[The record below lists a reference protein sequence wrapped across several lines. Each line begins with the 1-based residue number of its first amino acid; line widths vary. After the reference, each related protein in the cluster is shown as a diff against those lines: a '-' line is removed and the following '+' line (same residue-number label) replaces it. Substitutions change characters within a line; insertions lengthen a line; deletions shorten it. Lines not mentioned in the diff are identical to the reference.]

1 MEEMRTLAFQVPDSF
16 FQRVKDYLHRHNM
29 TQKDF
34 VIGLIEQ
41 ELDRDLA
48 ESQETGEAQGD
59 FEDTEELENTEQLDA
74 DQELPGDQETASSA
88 EEPDSYC
95 IAGNIIDR
103 QSKNGGNGFGYQED
117 ISYTLNTT
125 DRHAVYSRQRVDEF
139 QESKV
144 AGTESARQYKDATD
158 LICQPEVNRNLIR
171 RLTPL
176 ECERLQ
182 GFPDG
187 WTLDRWGI

>member
-1 MEEMRTLAFQVPDSF
+1 MKRNRLSLVLFENHGIDGRYTGPLQASPTLSARSGTGGNNLP
-16 FQRVKDYLHRHNM
+16 
-29 TQKDF
+29 
-34 VIGLIEQ
+34 LI
-41 ELDRDLA
+41 
-48 ESQETGEAQGD
+48 
-59 FEDTEELENTEQLDA
+59 
-74 DQELPGDQETASSA
+74 A

-103 QSKNGGNGFGYQED
+103 QSKNGGNGFGYQKN

-125 DRHAVYSRQRVDEF
+125 DRHAVYTRQCRSSF
-139 QESKV
+139 QENNIAS
-144 AGTESARQYKDATD
+144 TECARQYKDATD
-158 LICQPEVNRNLIR
+158 LVCQPETDRNLIR

-187 WTLDRWGI
+187 WTLIDGASARCSG

>member
-1 MEEMRTLAFQVPDSF
+1 M
-16 FQRVKDYLHRHNM
+16 
-29 TQKDF
+29 
-34 VIGLIEQ
+34 
-41 ELDRDLA
+41 
-48 ESQETGEAQGD
+48 
-59 FEDTEELENTEQLDA
+59 
-74 DQELPGDQETASSA
+74 
-88 EEPDSYC
+88 
-95 IAGNIIDR
+95 DR

-187 WTLDRWGI
+187 WTLIDGASDSPRYKALGNSVAIPCVTFVLRGIVLIMEKEFAEKQKN